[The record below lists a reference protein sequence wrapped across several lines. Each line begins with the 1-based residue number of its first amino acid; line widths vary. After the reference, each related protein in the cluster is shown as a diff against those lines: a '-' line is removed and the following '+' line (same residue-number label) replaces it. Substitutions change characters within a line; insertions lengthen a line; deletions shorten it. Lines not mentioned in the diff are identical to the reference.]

1 VRAGRRTIVGT
12 FLLASVVALTGC
24 TSKDNGS
31 PLGVGDKPTGDTRG
45 GEPEPKAKIVADP
58 AADAKDVEV
67 LKPIKITVSDGQLTD
82 VAVTNPEGKPVAGTT
97 APDKLS
103 WANTERLAFGKTY
116 TYSAKATGSDNKP
129 VELKGTFTTM
139 SPSKTARATVNP
151 ADNQTVGVGM
161 PISVKFQD
169 GFAPKDK
176 AAVEK
181 ALKIETTPKVEGSWA
196 WLSAGQVDWRPKDYW
211 PASTKV
217 NVSANLYGVNFGNGY
232 GKADVTSK
240 YTIGR
245 NQVIKVNT
253 PDHNLKVFRN
263 GALAE
268 TYPSSNGSD
277 ADPDRNT
284 PNGTMI
290 VMTREPIGDFSNPRY
305 GYTNVKKKW
314 SLRISNHGEYLHENE
329 ENRANIGKN
338 NTSHGCVNLLEVDA
352 KALFDSSLIGDPVE
366 VTGSKASMPTTS
378 DVNDW
383 LFSWDKWKSMSAL
396 K

>member
-1 VRAGRRTIVGT
+1 VRAGRRTIVGA
-12 FLLASVVALTGC
+12 FLLASVLAVTGC
-24 TSKDNGS
+24 TSKDEGS
-31 PLGVGDKPTGDTRG
+31 PLGVGDKPSGDTSG
-45 GEPEPKAKIVADP
+45 GEPQAKAKIVADP
-58 AADAKDVEV
+58 AVDAKDVEV
-67 LKPIKITVSDGQLTD
+67 LKPIKISVTEGQLTD
-82 VAVTNPEGKPVAGTT
+82 VAVTTPEGKPVAGTT

-103 WANTERLAFGKTY
+103 WVNSERLAYGKTY
-116 TYSAKATGSDNKP
+116 TYAAKAMGSDNKP
-129 VELKGTFTTM
+129 VELKGTFATM
-139 SPSKTARATVNP
+139 NPAKTIRATVNP
-151 ADNQTVGVGM
+151 TDGQTVGVGM
-161 PISVKFQD
+161 PVSVKFNE
-169 GFAPKDK
+169 APKDR
-176 AAVEK
+176 AAAEK
-181 ALKIETTPKVEGSWA
+181 ALKIETTPKVEGAWA
-196 WLSAGQVDWRPKDYW
+196 WISATQADWRPKEYW
-211 PASTKV
+211 PANTKV
-217 NVSANLYGVNFGNGY
+217 NVAANLYGVNYGNGF

-240 YTIGR
+240 FNIGR

-263 GALAE
+263 GTLAA

-284 PNGTMI
+284 PNGTLI
-290 VMTREPIGDFSNPRY
+290 VMTREPIGDFSNPKY

-338 NTSHGCVNLLEVDA
+338 NTSHGCVNLLEADA

-366 VTGSKASMPTTS
+366 ITGAKANMPTTS

-383 LFSWDKWKSMSAL
+383 LFGWDKWKSMSAI

>member
-12 FLLASVVALTGC
+12 FLLVGALALTGC
-24 TSKDNGS
+24 TSTDSGT
-31 PLGVGDKPTGDTRG
+31 PLGVGDKPAGDTG
-45 GEPEPKAKIVADP
+45 PAPKAKIVADP
-58 AADAKDVEV
+58 AVDAKDVPV
-67 LKPIKITVSDGQLTD
+67 LKPIKIAVTDGQLTD
-82 VAVTNPEGKPVAGTT
+82 VSVANADGKPVKGEVA
-97 APDKLS
+97 ADKLS
-103 WANTERLAFGKTY
+103 WANSERLGYGKTY
-116 TYSAKATGSDNKP
+116 TYSAKAMGSDNKP

-139 SPSKTARATVNP
+139 NPTKLARATVNP
-151 ADNQTVGVGM
+151 IDNATVGVGM
-161 PISVKFQD
+161 PISVKFQE

-181 ALKIETTPKVEGSWA
+181 NLKVETTPKVEGSWA
-196 WLSAGQVDWRPKDYW
+196 WLSASQVDWRPKEYW
-211 PASTKV
+211 PANTKV
-217 NVSANLYGVNFGNGY
+217 TVSANLYGVDFGNGF
-232 GKADVTSK
+232 GKSDVSSK
-240 YTIGR
+240 YSIGR
-245 NQVIKVNT
+245 NQV
-253 PDHNLKVFRN
+253 LKVDTPQHKLLVYRN
-263 GALAE
+263 GTLAS
-268 TYPSSNGSD
+268 TYPTSNGSD

-290 VMTREPIGDFSNPRY
+290 VMTREEVGDFSNPKY

-314 SLRISNHGEYLHENE
+314 SLRISNHGEYIHENE

-338 NTSHGCVNLLEVDA
+338 NTSHGCVNMYEADA
-352 KALFDSSLIGDPVE
+352 KALFDNTLLGDPVE

>member
-1 VRAGRRTIVGT
+1 MRAGRRTIVGA
-12 FLLASVVALTGC
+12 FVLSVFALAGC
-24 TSKDNGS
+24 TSSNSGV
-31 PLGVGDKPTGDTRG
+31 PLGVGDKPSGDTG
-45 GEPEPKAKIVADP
+45 GGDSGPKAKIAADP
-58 AADAKDVEV
+58 GPDAKEVPV

-82 VAVTNPEGKPVAGTT
+82 VAVTNPEGKQVAGTT
-97 APDKLS
+97 TPDKLS

-116 TYSAKATGSDNKP
+116 TYTAHATGSDNKP
-129 VELKGTFTTM
+129 AELKGSFTTM
-139 SPSKTARATVNP
+139 SPAKTARATVNP
-151 ADNQTVGVGM
+151 TDNATVGVGM

-169 GFAPKDK
+169 GFAPKDR

-181 ALKIETTPKVEGSWA
+181 ALKVETSPTKVEGGWA
-196 WLSAGQVDWRPKDYW
+196 WLSPTQVDWRPKVYW
-211 PASTKV
+211 PANTKV
-217 NVSANLYGVNFGNGY
+217 NVSANLYGVDFGNGF

-240 YTIGR
+240 YAIGR

-253 PDHNLKVFRN
+253 PDHNLKVYRD
-263 GALAE
+263 GALAA

-366 VTGSKASMPTTS
+366 VTGAKANMPTTS